1 MIKVL
6 QGYAVIAVAVKIL
19 VQNIQV
25 AAGAAQSQVQSI
37 VNTQGT
43 LELLEAHIL
52 APILQKYTYMDSIS
66 YRFPTIKT

>member
-1 MIKVL
+1 ML

-37 VNTQGT
+37 VNTQGM
-43 LELLEAHIL
+43 LELLEAHTL
-52 APILQKYTYMDSIS
+52 APILQKHTYMDSIS

>member
-1 MIKVL
+1 ML

-43 LELLEAHIL
+43 LELLEARIL
-52 APILQKYTYMDSIS
+52 APILQKTHIHG
-66 YRFPTIKT
+66 